1 MVRTTMSNKIDDME
15 DKVAT
20 IEHRYTLLKA
30 RLVEAEERTQVLD
43 ATISDQTF
51 QITTLMQRVSALE
64 SELKTHEHEATAT
77 RCVQQKTWD
86 RNMFDIVKRLRR
98 LESAAEQRE
107 IEVRT
112 NKRTVNSGRYRQY
125 QIQKQ
130 LEDLVKGVGKLN
142 ELVGPED

>member
-77 RCVQQKTWD
+77 GCVQQKTWD
-86 RNMFDIVKRLRR
+86 RNMLDIVKRLRR